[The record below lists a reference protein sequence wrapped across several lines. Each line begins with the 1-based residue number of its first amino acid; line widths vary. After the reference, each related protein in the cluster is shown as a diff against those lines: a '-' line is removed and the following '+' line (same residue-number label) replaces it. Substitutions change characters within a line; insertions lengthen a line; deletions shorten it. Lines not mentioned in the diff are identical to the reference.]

1 METRKFLTP
10 EHDGP
15 VAVTMKIGVLMFL
28 RTLLPRA
35 GGDNQKT
42 DSSRRMC
49 PCYDWW
55 RRHGFLNVS

>member
-28 RTLLPRA
+28 PTLLPRA

-42 DSSRRMC
+42 DSS
-49 PCYDWW
+49 
-55 RRHGFLNVS
+55 